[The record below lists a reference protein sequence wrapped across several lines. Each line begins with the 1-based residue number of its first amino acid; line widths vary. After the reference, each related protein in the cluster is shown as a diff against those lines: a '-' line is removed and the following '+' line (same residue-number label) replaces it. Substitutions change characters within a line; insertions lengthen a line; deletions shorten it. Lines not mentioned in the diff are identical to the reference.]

1 LQFDLANSPTHDH
14 KQHSEPLISM
24 SKSYRQVD
32 FVSSGWTNYN
42 IPGPMGNQFATPFGD
57 PYRVQGVN
65 GSILGTVG
73 SVLGNIGSGIG
84 KIITPLLPVAVPI
97 AGTAVAGLLTK
108 SPAVP
113 TQQSPQS
120 NFTVAQQQAVAQQQG
135 VAAEKSNQ
143 TVYLVAG
150 GVALLALFYFMSKRK

>member
-1 LQFDLANSPTHDH
+1 
-14 KQHSEPLISM
+14 M

-42 IPGPMGNQFATPFGD
+42 IPGPMGNQFASPFGD
-57 PYRVQGVN
+57 PYRIDGV
-65 GSILGTVG
+65 GGFWGTVG
-73 SVLGNIGSGIG
+73 SAIGNIGSGIG

-97 AGTAVAGLLTK
+97 AGSAVAGLLTK
-108 SPAVP
+108 SPPVP
-113 TQQSPQS
+113 SQQSPQS
-120 NFTVAQQQAVAQQQG
+120 GFTVAQQQAVAQQQG

>member
-1 LQFDLANSPTHDH
+1 
-14 KQHSEPLISM
+14 M

-32 FVSSGWTNYN
+32 FVSSGFTNYN

-57 PYRVQGVN
+57 PYRIDGV
-65 GSILGTVG
+65 GGFWGTVG
-73 SVLGNIGSGIG
+73 STLGNIGSGIG

-97 AGTAVAGLLTK
+97 AGSAVAGLLSR
-108 SPAVP
+108 SPSIP

-120 NFTVAQQQAVAQQQG
+120 GFTVAQQQAIAQQQG
-135 VAAEKSNQ
+135 IAAEKSNQ

-150 GVALLALFYFMSKRK
+150 GVALVALFYFLSRRK

>member
-1 LQFDLANSPTHDH
+1 
-14 KQHSEPLISM
+14 M

-32 FVSSGWTNYN
+32 FVSSGWTNYS
-42 IPGPMGNQFATPFGD
+42 IPGPMGNQFASPFGD
-57 PYRVQGVN
+57 PYRIDGV
-65 GSILGTVG
+65 GGFWGTVG
-73 SVLGNIGSGIG
+73 TTLGNIGSGIG

-97 AGTAVAGLLTK
+97 AGSAVAGLLTK
-108 SPAVP
+108 SPPVP